1 MAYGIWV
8 NIGRECLKN
17 VRQRIQ
23 VWVTGDLTAMER
35 ENGLMSFAKHVRH
48 VYIHIYI
55 YNIHV
60 LGFSLS
66 SLFKAMVRR
75 GTPSWNYFLGD

>member
-1 MAYGIWV
+1 MGQHWE
-8 NIGRECLKN
+8 GMLKECK
-17 VRQRIQ
+17 
-23 VWVTGDLTAMER
+23 TKDSSMGDLTAMER

-48 VYIHIYI
+48 VYIHI

-75 GTPSWNYFLGD
+75 GTPSWNYFLGDWNYLKFKR